1 MHSASTAGPY
11 ALMFCSQHKSDSRL
25 AAIGVDIHERDTGY
39 EAKGA
44 SVVGKLW
51 TSVFG
56 RVASDR
62 QLPTVP
68 GEPERGP
75 VEEPALGMRLTGE
88 PHPLDRM
95 VTVQP
100 NTVVVLFEQDSAPRL
115 KYPGEYLT
123 PGLLPSLRPVQVL
136 AVNTAPVDLDVTVDH
151 LVTMDGHD
159 IEKCT
164 VRITVQLSDRDGY
177 ASVASLAAEFGTEL
191 EAYLLQRVETDV
203 AMGMH
208 AAVKMNRLADLRR
221 PTVQQELAEQ
231 WLPRSFAGGTLL
243 RRDFDVREVIWPK
256 DGPLSVPI
264 PLTKSPKVEPPLSAG
279 RPAPTP
285 IRHPAPVLAAMDLS
299 MDARLRRIWR
309 RHAEPQVR
317 GIAGAKIGNSATV
330 IAVVDREPG
339 AYEGSR
345 VREAF
350 GNLYDDRNLRV
361 VAAVADSYEDLV
373 RAWFKQVD
381 GSPGRLI
388 SVRSSEEDS
397 ALRIGVDQALR
408 SAEERARG
416 LSVGSQSDREALR
429 RLVPHER
436 VDFVAA
442 DTTG

>member
-1 MHSASTAGPY
+1 V
-11 ALMFCSQHKSDSRL
+11 
-25 AAIGVDIHERDTGY
+25 IGVDIHERDTGY

-44 SVVGKLW
+44 LVVGKLW
-51 TSVFG
+51 TSLFG
-56 RVASDR
+56 RVVTDR
-62 QLPTVP
+62 QPP
-68 GEPERGP
+68 IAASEPERA
-75 VEEPALGMRLTGE
+75 VIEEPALGMKLTGE

-100 NTVVVLFEQDSAPRL
+100 NTVAVVFEQDSVPRL
-115 KYPGEYLT
+115 KSPGEYLT
-123 PGLLPSLRPVQVL
+123 PGLLPSLRPVQVM
-136 AVNTAPVDLDVTVDH
+136 AVNTGPVELDVTVDH

-164 VRITVQLSDRDGY
+164 VRVTVQLSDRDAY
-177 ASVASLAAEFGTEL
+177 ASVAGLAGEFGTEL
-191 EAYLLQRVETDV
+191 EAYLLQRVEADV

-231 WLPRSFAGGTLL
+231 WLPRYFAGSTLV
-243 RRDFDVREVIWPK
+243 RRDFDVREITWPK
-256 DGPLSVPI
+256 DGPISVPI
-264 PLTKSPKVEPPLSAG
+264 PQRGSPKIESTTSTARSVPAAIPRTSSA
-279 RPAPTP
+279 PSVMELT
-285 IRHPAPVLAAMDLS
+285 

-309 RHAEPQVR
+309 RYAAPELR
-317 GIAGAKIGNSATV
+317 GIAGAKMGNSATV

-350 GNLYDDRNLRV
+350 GVYFEDRNLHL

-388 SVRSSEEDS
+388 SVRSFEEDS
-397 ALRIGVDQALR
+397 VLRIGVDQALR

-416 LSVGSQSDREALR
+416 LSVGTHSDREALR
-429 RLVPHER
+429 LLVPYER
-436 VDFVAA
+436 VEFMAA

>member
-1 MHSASTAGPY
+1 M
-11 ALMFCSQHKSDSRL
+11 
-25 AAIGVDIHERDTGY
+25 
-39 EAKGA
+39 
-44 SVVGKLW
+44 VGKVW
-51 TSVFG
+51 TSLFG
-56 RVASDR
+56 RVVPDR
-62 QLPTVP
+62 QVPTVS
-68 GEPERGP
+68 GELEEWGH
-75 VEEPALGMRLTGE
+75 VEEPALGMKLTGE

-100 NTVVVLFEQDSAPRL
+100 NTVVVLFEQDSVPRL
-115 KYPGEYLT
+115 KFPGEYLT

-136 AVNTAPVDLDVTVDH
+136 AVNTAPVELDVTVDH

-164 VRITVQLSDRDGY
+164 VRVTVQLSDRDQY
-177 ASVASLAAEFGTEL
+177 ASVTGLAAEFGTEL

-203 AMGMH
+203 ATGMH
-208 AAVKMNRLADLRR
+208 AAVKMNRLSDLRR
-221 PTVQQELAEQ
+221 PTVQQELAER
-231 WLPRSFAGGTLL
+231 WLPRSFAGGTLV
-243 RRDFDVREVIWPK
+243 RRDFDVREITWPK
-256 DGPLSVPI
+256 DGPISVPL
-264 PLTKSPKVEPPLSAG
+264 PQTKSPKVESTNSAA
-279 RPAPTP
+279 RPAPQPVPRTAS
-285 IRHPAPVLAAMDLS
+285 APHVMELS

-309 RHAEPQVR
+309 RYAEPELR

-350 GNLYDDRNLRV
+350 GNYYEDRSLHF

-388 SVRSSEEDS
+388 SVRSFDDDS
-397 ALRIGVDQALR
+397 MRIGVDQALR

-416 LSVGSQSDREALR
+416 LSVGTQSDREALR

-436 VDFVAA
+436 VEFVAA

>member
-1 MHSASTAGPY
+1 
-11 ALMFCSQHKSDSRL
+11 
-25 AAIGVDIHERDTGY
+25 
-39 EAKGA
+39 
-44 SVVGKLW
+44 VVGKLW
-51 TSVFG
+51 TSLFG
-56 RVASDR
+56 RVVVSDR
-62 QLPTVP
+62 QPPTSL
-68 GEPERGP
+68 GEPETHP
-75 VEEPALGMRLTGE
+75 VEEPALGMKLTGE

-100 NTVVVLFEQDSAPRL
+100 NTVVVLFEQDTAPRL
-115 KYPGEYLT
+115 KFPGEYLT

-136 AVNTAPVDLDVTVDH
+136 AVNTGRVDLDVTVDH

-159 IEKCT
+159 IEKCMVRVT
-164 VRITVQLSDRDGY
+164 VELSDRDRY
-177 ASVASLAAEFGTEL
+177 ASVAALAAEFGTEL

-203 AMGMH
+203 VMGMH

-221 PTVQQELAEQ
+221 STVQQELAER
-231 WLPRSFAGGTLL
+231 WLPRSFAGGALV
-243 RRDFDVREVIWPK
+243 RRDFDVREITWPK
-256 DGPLSVPI
+256 DGPISVPI
-264 PLTKSPKVEPPLSAG
+264 PQTKSPKVEPPLSAA
-279 RPAPTP
+279 RPLP
-285 IRHPAPVLAAMDLS
+285 IPPPRTAAASSVMELS

-350 GNLYDDRNLRV
+350 GNYYEDRNLHF
-361 VAAVADSYEDLV
+361 VAAVVDSYEDLA

-388 SVRSSEEDS
+388 SVRSFDEDS
-397 ALRIGVDQALR
+397 VLRIGVDQALR

-416 LSVGSQSDREALR
+416 LSVGSQPDREALR

-436 VDFVAA
+436 VEFVAA